1 MGDDGGRG
9 QQAPW
14 IPPGFEGL
22 GPGWGPRITCVR
34 HSPILVPSARLGI
47 VTSQSQK
54 PIAKLPFVCNKQ
66 PHNTPP
72 PQHHNTLFHR
82 FHRAANLLRL
92 PIPSIHQPRSK
103 QASTS
108 KHRTNPSPPTAC
120 VCPQPNLQTS
130 QPSIPNLPT
139 PLPVSYAE
147 VASKG
152 PKQSPEEVSH
162 PITTSPPSL
171 HPLSPPN

>member
-54 PIAKLPFVCNKQ
+54 PIAKLPFVCNEQ

-72 PQHHNTLFHR
+72 HQHTTTTLYSIASIAPRIFCAR
-82 FHRAANLLRL
+82 
-92 PIPSIHQPRSK
+92 PSHPIHQPRSK
-103 QASTS
+103 KASTS

-152 PKQSPEEVSH
+152 PKQSPEEVSLL
-162 PITTSPPSL
+162 SSL
-171 HPLSPPN
+171 TLSPPPPN